1 VSSRKSYRP
10 IRHYQPHPSAQKTRR
25 FRIPKWLGVSVALL
39 SVGTLSAVGGAMMA
53 VSLNST
59 PLLHDSLT
67 EEESAAFNDSEPITA
82 SNSLQVPKLTR
93 PVNILVLGMKVLT
106 TDVNDLPPEARN
118 LGYHALVNSFDGLS
132 DTMLLVRFNPHTDQ
146 LIVLSLPR
154 DTRTMVQGQMTK
166 LNEANHYGGPAL
178 AARSVSDLLGGVEI
192 DRYVRINVQGV
203 EKLIDALGGVT
214 VNVPKDLQYQDDSQ
228 HLYINLKAGEQQLD
242 GDKALQFLR
251 FRYDD
256 YGDIGRIQRQQMLM
270 RALVEQ
276 ALSPKTVARL
286 PKVLS
291 VVQSHV
297 DTNLSVEELLALA
310 GYAANTDAY
319 NTQML
324 MLPGDF
330 SSSSEFE
337 LSYWLPN
344 LGEIDTLVSE
354 YFGYGTRQVAAS
366 ADPQSL
372 RIAIQDS
379 TGNAIAVDNLVQ
391 TLYDSGYYNVYI
403 EQPWNSELPFTRV
416 VAQNGDLAS
425 AETLQRF
432 LGVGDVRVESTGVL
446 DSDIT
451 IQIGRDWLDEYG
463 TSSSL

>member
-228 HLYINLKAGEQQLD
+228 HLYINLKAGEQPLD